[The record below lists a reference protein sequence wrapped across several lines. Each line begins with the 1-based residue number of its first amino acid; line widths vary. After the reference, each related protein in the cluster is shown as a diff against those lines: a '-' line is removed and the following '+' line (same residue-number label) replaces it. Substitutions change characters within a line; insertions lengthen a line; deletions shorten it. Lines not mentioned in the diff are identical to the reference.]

1 MKIIF
6 IIALNFLKKNK
17 NEKANKM
24 KKILCP
30 TYYFSKNFYFL
41 DIEDIYYRLI
51 KEYFIFGLDVFFSN
65 NLMRNISVFLCFI
78 YLFIALR
85 TI

>member
-1 MKIIF
+1 
-6 IIALNFLKKNK
+6 
-17 NEKANKM
+17 M